1 MKISIFVIA
10 TLLYVVMILLVT
22 GCSDRN
28 KLVIDEATFS
38 SEIENDLGHDVQD
51 DNESYCEDDYQEE
64 VFDSPVDLVSFS
76 NLEDFNS
83 YLKKAE
89 KGGDV
94 ADLASLKKYYLPTR
108 IPEEYKLYKI
118 TAGVEDIGFW
128 YLPKSYL
135 DSEDSIFRGEASQK
149 HYLFICTRNGDMEG
163 VKQFELESSDL
174 IDNKYYLYNASTDIL
189 FWEQDGNLLMLYLPV
204 GIASKLVNNES
215 ISELCKSQAVMVD

>member
-1 MKISIFVIA
+1 MDYEEM
-10 TLLYVVMILLVT
+10 L
-22 GCSDRN
+22 
-28 KLVIDEATFS
+28 
-38 SEIENDLGHDVQD
+38 
-51 DNESYCEDDYQEE
+51 SYCKVNRIVIGNDDQYE
-64 VFDSPVDLVSFS
+64 VFDSPVDLISFS
-76 NLEDFNS
+76 SLVDFIS

-94 ADLASLKKYYLPTR
+94 ADLASLKEYYLPTK

-118 TAGVEDIGFW
+118 TAGVADIGFW

-135 DSEDSIFRGEASQK
+135 DSEDSILSGEAAQK
-149 HYLFICTRNGDMEG
+149 HYLFISTRNGDMEG
-163 VKQFELESSDL
+163 VKEQFQLESSDL

-215 ISELCKSQAVMVD
+215 ISELCKSEAVTVD